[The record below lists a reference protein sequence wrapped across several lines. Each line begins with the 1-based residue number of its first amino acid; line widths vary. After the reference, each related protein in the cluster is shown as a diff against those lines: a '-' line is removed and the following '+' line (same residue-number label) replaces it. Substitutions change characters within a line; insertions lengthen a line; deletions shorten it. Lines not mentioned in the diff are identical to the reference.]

1 MIMMVTHLKVMAG
14 QLGLSKDYIMDDVK
28 DFVKEITLDN
38 KMVCLRQSEAQ
49 LVTILVLF
57 LGKIQQ

>member
-1 MIMMVTHLKVMAG
+1 MVTHLKGMAG

-57 LGKIQQ
+57 LGKMQK